1 MKPYQIVVDT
11 NVLVSGLRSKLGA
24 SYKLLSSLKDVRWQI
39 NVSTTLVFEYEEIL
53 KGERDSLGLSLN
65 EIEDLWDSVCA
76 IANLRSIFFLWRPM
90 ATDPDDDFLIDLA
103 VESQAD
109 FIVSFNKKDLQQ
121 VERFGIVVLTPKEFL
136 QLVGETP

>member
-53 KGERDSLGLSLN
+53 KCERDSLGVKL
-65 EIEDLWDSVCA
+65 E
-76 IANLRSIFFLWRPM
+76 
-90 ATDPDDDFLIDLA
+90 
-103 VESQAD
+103 
-109 FIVSFNKKDLQQ
+109 
-121 VERFGIVVLTPKEFL
+121 
-136 QLVGETP
+136 